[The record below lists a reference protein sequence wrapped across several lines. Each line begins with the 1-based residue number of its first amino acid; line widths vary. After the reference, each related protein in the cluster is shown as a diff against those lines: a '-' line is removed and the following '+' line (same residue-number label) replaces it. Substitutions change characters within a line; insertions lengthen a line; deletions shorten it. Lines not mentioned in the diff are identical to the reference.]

1 MISGFAQQLANLN
14 HVLDA
19 VEQVAVAV
27 SGGVD
32 SITLACAAH
41 RRLGDR
47 ATMYH
52 AVSPAVPPEATA
64 RTRHYAER
72 LGWSLEVIDAGEF
85 ADPDY
90 LRNPVH
96 RCFFCKSNLYASI
109 ARHSDATIVS
119 GTNLDDLSDYRPG
132 LEAARNHRVR
142 HPFVEAGID
151 KSIVRA
157 IARSFE
163 LDDVATLPASPCLSS
178 RLETGLRVTPETLR
192 LVHEVEQ
199 YVRSCIDA
207 SSVRCRVRREG
218 LVIELDDV
226 AFEHLGP
233 NRQQPLREEIAR
245 LAAARGQGA
254 PVSFARY
261 RMGSAFLRE

>member
-1 MISGFAQQLANLN
+1 MTPTVAQRLADLYGA
-14 HVLDA
+14 LDA
-19 VEQVAVAV
+19 MAQVAVAV

-32 SITLACAAH
+32 SMTLACAAH

-47 ATMYH
+47 ATMFH
-52 AVSPAVPPEATA
+52 AVSPAVPPEATE
-64 RTRHYAER
+64 RTRRHAAR
-72 LGWSLEVIDAGEF
+72 LGWRLEVIEAGEF

-90 LRNPVH
+90 VRNPVN

-109 ARHSDATIVS
+109 ARHCDVTIVS
-119 GTNLDDLSDYRPG
+119 GTNLDDLADFRPG

-151 KSIVRA
+151 KSQVRA
-157 IARSFE
+157 IAHSFE

-178 RLETGLRVTPETLR
+178 RLETGLRVTPEALR
-192 LVHEVEQ
+192 LVHEVER
-199 YVRSCIDA
+199 YVRGCIDA

-218 LVIELDDV
+218 LVIELDDD
-226 AFEHLGP
+226 AFDHLGP
-233 NRQQPLREEIAR
+233 NRQQQLREEIAR

-254 PVSFARY
+254 PVLFARY